1 MVGVLGAVLLGIGV
15 GTFSIWKIVRGY
27 DSTLW
32 FTAAMVSIAGCATFI
47 LVQ

>member
-1 MVGVLGAVLLGIGV
+1 MVGVLSAVFLGIGV
-15 GTFSIWKIVRGY
+15 GTVSLWKIVRGY

-32 FTAAMVSIAGCATFI
+32 FIAAMVSIAGCATFI

>member
-1 MVGVLGAVLLGIGV
+1 MAGVLSAVLFGTGV
-15 GTFSIWKIVRGY
+15 GIVSIWKIVRGY

>member
-1 MVGVLGAVLLGIGV
+1 MVGVLSAVLLGIGV
-15 GTFSIWKIVRGY
+15 GIMSIWKIVRGY

-32 FTAAMVSIAGCATFI
+32 FTVAMVSIAGCATFI

>member
-1 MVGVLGAVLLGIGV
+1 MVGVLSAVLLGIGV
-15 GTFSIWKIVRGY
+15 GIVSLWKIVRGY

-32 FTAAMVSIAGCATFI
+32 FAAAMVSIAGCATFI

>member
-1 MVGVLGAVLLGIGV
+1 MVGVLGAVFLGIGV
-15 GTFSIWKIVRGY
+15 GIMSIWKIVRGY

>member
-1 MVGVLGAVLLGIGV
+1 MAGVLSAVLLGIGV